1 MTFPPVYSLVLSL
14 LPCLIPPYALR
25 LSRLFGTKRVG
36 WALFAVFTLL
46 AALQLMRSWQPLGLG
61 LDPSLTADFL
71 NFLVPVLLLVSMIH
85 IEMLWRE
92 RLRVEAEE
100 KRLRSEL
107 ELQVKQRTTDLDQA
121 NESLQ
126 REISLRRQGE
136 EELRKSKEQ
145 YRFLFEENPQPMWI
159 YDLASLRFLAY
170 NSAVLRHYGFSR
182 TEFKEL
188 TIKNLC
194 LPSDVQAVLADSAL
208 PSPEAQRRG
217 LWRHC
222 RKDGNP
228 IDVEIAV
235 LDLNYAGCAARL
247 VLAQDVTAQRQ
258 LQKQLLQAQKAEVT
272 SRLAGG
278 VADRFNWLIE
288 VIAGEAGALA
298 ARCQDP
304 DASESLKRIAAT
316 AGCAGELTRQLLAL
330 VGRHPMELQAVSL
343 NALLDAQVL
352 KLGHLLGQNI
362 LLETM
367 YPDDLPPI
375 AADPAV
381 VEQMLYNLVLNARE
395 AMPNGG
401 TLSLSTTL
409 VPLDE
414 SHTRQHEDAR
424 PGTFVCLTVSD
435 TGCGMTPEVQARLFE
450 PFFTTK
456 ETGKSIGLG
465 LATVHS
471 LIKQHGGWIEVSSQ
485 PGAGSRFM
493 VFFPCNPP
501 GTTFTRRTAA
511 GGVAELNVAG
521 ESRSP
526 TFNAQPSTL

>member
-1 MTFPPVYSLVLSL
+1 MHTTFPHVYSLLLSL

-36 WALFAVFTLL
+36 WALFSVFTLL
-46 AALQLMRSWQPLGLG
+46 AMLQLMRSWQPLGLG
-61 LDPSLTADFL
+61 LDPALTADVL
-71 NFLVPVLLLVSMIH
+71 NFLVPLLLLVSMIH
-85 IEMLWRE
+85 IEMLLRE
-92 RLRVEAEE
+92 RVRVEAEE

-107 ELQVKQRTTDLDQA
+107 ESQVRQRTEALDQA
-121 NESLQ
+121 NDILQ

-145 YRFLFEENPQPMWI
+145 YRFLFDENPQPMWI
-159 YDLASLRFLAY
+159 YDLSSLRFLAY
-170 NSAVLRHYGFSR
+170 NSAVLRHYAYSR

-194 LPSDVQAVLADSAL
+194 LPSDVPAVLADSAQ
-208 PSPEAQRRG
+208 PSPEVQRRG
-217 LWRHC
+217 LWRHW

-228 IDVEIAV
+228 IDVEITT

-272 SRLAGG
+272 SQLAGG

-288 VIAGEAGALA
+288 VIGGEASTLA
-298 ARCQDP
+298 ERCQDP

-316 AGCAGELTRQLLAL
+316 AGCAAELTRQLLAL
-330 VGRHPMELQAVSL
+330 VGRHPMEFQSVDL
-343 NALLDAQVL
+343 NVLLEAQVL
-352 KLGHLLGQNI
+352 KLGHLLGQKI

-367 YPDDLPPI
+367 SSDNLPPI
-375 AADPAV
+375 MADPAV
-381 VEQMLYNLVLNARE
+381 IEQVLYNLVLNARE

-401 TLSLSTTL
+401 TLSLSTAL
-409 VPLDE
+409 IRVDE
-414 SHTRQHEDAR
+414 SHTRQYEDAR
-424 PGTFVCLTVSD
+424 PGAFVCLTVSD
-435 TGCGMTPEVQARLFE
+435 TGCGMTSEVQARLFE

-471 LIKQHGGWIEVSSQ
+471 LIKQHGGWIEVSTQ
-485 PGAGSRFM
+485 PGAGSRFTI
-493 VFFPCNPP
+493 FFPCNAN
-501 GTTFTRRTAA
+501 GTTFVRRATADA
-511 GGVAELNVAG
+511 ATLNVAG
-521 ESRSP
+521 
-526 TFNAQPSTL
+526 